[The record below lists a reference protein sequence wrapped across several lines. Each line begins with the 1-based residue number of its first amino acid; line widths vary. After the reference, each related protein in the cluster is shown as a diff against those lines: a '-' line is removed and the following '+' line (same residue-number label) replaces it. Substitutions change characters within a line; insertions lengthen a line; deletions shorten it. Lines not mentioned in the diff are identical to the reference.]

1 MNKPLISIVTISYNQ
16 GKYLTECLDSVA
28 SQNFRNYEHIIVD
41 DGSTDGSR
49 EIIKSFG
56 DKVVPIFKDN
66 PGPPDSLN
74 KGFDIAQGKIFGYIN
89 SDDYLLENALQNV
102 AELFDKYNNEDVIYG
117 NGIIV
122 SSESNFCKRMISKS
136 FSMNKY
142 RFQRSQICQQATFFK
157 SSAFKSIGG
166 FNKENRSSWDFELFA
181 DMFVNNFSFKKV
193 DTYLGAFRIY
203 PGTLTG
209 SKDKT
214 ISKINHKRMF
224 KKYFYKEFSF
234 IDKLNIN
241 FYYIMD
247 RILNLNFYIQI
258 IQDFFKSKKK
268 IKTK

>member
-16 GKYLTECLDSVA
+16 GKYLTECLNSVA
-28 SQNFRNYEHIIVD
+28 SQNFRNFEHIVVD

-66 PGPPDSLN
+66 SGPPDSLN
-74 KGFDIAQGKIFGYIN
+74 KGFEAAQGKIFGYIN
-89 SDDYLLENALQNV
+89 SDDYLLKNTLQYV
-102 AELFDKYNNEDVIYG
+102 VELFNKYKDNDVIYG

-122 SSESNFCKRMISKS
+122 GADSNFCKRMISKP
-136 FSMNKY
+136 FTMEKY
-142 RFQRSQICQQATFFK
+142 KFQRSLICQQATFFN
-157 SSAFKSIGG
+157 SSAFKSVGG
-166 FNKENRSSWDFELFA
+166 FNIENRSSWDFELFA

-224 KKYFYKEFSF
+224 KKYFNKNFTF
-234 IDKLNIN
+234 IDKLFIS
-241 FYYIMD
+241 FYYLVD
-247 RILNLNFYIQI
+247 RILNVTFYIQKTN
-258 IQDFFKSKKK
+258 DFIKFKKK
-268 IKTK
+268 IQVK